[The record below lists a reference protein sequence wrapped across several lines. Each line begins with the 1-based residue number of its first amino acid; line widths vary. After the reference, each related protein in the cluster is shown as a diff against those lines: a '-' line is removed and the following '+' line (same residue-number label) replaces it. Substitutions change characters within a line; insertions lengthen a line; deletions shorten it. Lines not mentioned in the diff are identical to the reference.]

1 MGPIL
6 ASLLKLQAIEHD
18 LAHVRRRLRS
28 KQNAVGAIQR
38 KVDELQARRDELHL
52 QARNQQKETDQFEL
66 QRASREEDIL
76 QLRGALNRTRTN
88 KEYSAILTQ
97 INTYKADNSKLE
109 EVILKIMEGVDSV
122 KVEVEKLDA
131 QIEAEQKRC
140 DQVKHTNADEVA
152 KLESMLADLSAK
164 RAEAKQGIPNEPLRI
179 FDRLASAKD
188 GEAMAAVEVV
198 DAKREDFTCGGCYM
212 SLSAEHFNALLS
224 RDEIRHCDSCGRILY
239 IDAKDLVR

>member
-6 ASLLKLQAIEHD
+6 ASLLKLQVIEHD

-38 KVDELQARRDELHL
+38 KVDELKARRDEMTA
-52 QARNQQKETDQFEL
+52 QARNQQNQFEL
-66 QRASREEDIL
+66 QRACREEDIT

-109 EVILKIMEGVDSV
+109 EAILKVMEGVDTV
-122 KVEVEKLDA
+122 KAEIEKVNA
-131 QIEAEQKRC
+131 QMEAEQKRC
-140 DQVKHTNADEVA
+140 DLVKQTNAEEVA
-152 KLESMLADLSAK
+152 KLESMLAELQAK
-164 RAEAKQGIPNEPLRI
+164 RADAASDVPGEVLRV
-179 FDRLASAKD
+179 FDRLANAKD
-188 GEAMAAVEVV
+188 GEAMAAVDVV